1 VLAGINEVNLIKAEA
16 ELKASG
22 GTVVSVQTDVAKRN
36 DVEALAR
43 STLEAFGAVHLLVN
57 NAGVDA
63 GMSPW
68 ETTWDDWEW
77 VVGVNLWGVIHGV
90 KVFTPLML
98 GQNTECHIVNT
109 ASIGGLVA
117 GYPDAP
123 YAATKHAVVA
133 LSECLYLALER
144 RCAPVKVSV
153 LCPGAVRTNI
163 PDSERNRPVGLRNEP
178 VEITP
183 EMRAFGDFMKAEI
196 EAGMSPLQ
204 VADHVF
210 KAIKEERFYILT
222 HPELMPLIQLR
233 MDSIIHGDNPRGLD
247 NAKGKGVSP

>member
-1 VLAGINEVNLIKAEA
+1 
-16 ELKASG
+16 
-22 GTVVSVQTDVAKRN
+22 
-36 DVEALAR
+36 
-43 STLEAFGAVHLLVN
+43 
-57 NAGVDA
+57 
-63 GMSPW
+63 
-68 ETTWDDWEW
+68 
-77 VVGVNLWGVIHGV
+77 
-90 KVFTPLML
+90 
-98 GQNTECHIVNT
+98 
-109 ASIGGLVA
+109 
-117 GYPDAP
+117 
-123 YAATKHAVVA
+123 
-133 LSECLYLALER
+133 
-144 RCAPVKVSV
+144 VSV

-163 PDSERNRPVGLRNEP
+163 LGSERNRPVGLRNEP